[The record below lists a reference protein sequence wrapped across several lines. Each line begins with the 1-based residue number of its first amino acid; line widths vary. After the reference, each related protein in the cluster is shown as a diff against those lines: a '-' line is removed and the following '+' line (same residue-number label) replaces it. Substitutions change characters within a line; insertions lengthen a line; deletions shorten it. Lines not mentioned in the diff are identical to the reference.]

1 MSRQD
6 FINGLRALGYQ
17 VEEQGDNR
25 ISFTYEVPLGRF
37 VGQLIRLGF
46 QVNDDF
52 PANPPSGPHVTPRL
66 LPLKSDGEHPDG
78 RIHASPTFGEDWEYW
93 SRPYPEWHRTDRSVK
108 SYMAHIRH
116 LFDTQ

>member
-6 FINGLRALGYQ
+6 FINGLRVLGYEIQ
-17 VEEQGDNR
+17 EYGDNR
-25 ISFTYEVPLGRF
+25 LSFQYTVSVGRF
-37 VGQLIRLGF
+37 MDQVIRIGL

-52 PANPPSGPHVTPRL
+52 PANPPPGPHVSPRI
-66 LPLKSDGEHPDG
+66 LPLQNGGQHPSG
-78 RIHASPTFGEDWEYW
+78 QVLASPFGDDWEYW
-93 SRPYPEWHRTDRSVK
+93 SRPYPEWQRTDRSVK